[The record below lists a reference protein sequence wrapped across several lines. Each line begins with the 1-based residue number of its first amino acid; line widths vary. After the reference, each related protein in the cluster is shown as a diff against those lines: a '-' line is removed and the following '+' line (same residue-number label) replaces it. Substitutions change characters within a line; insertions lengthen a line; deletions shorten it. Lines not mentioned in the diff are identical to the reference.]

1 MSTDPFIESWSG
13 AYFRGVIRFIV
24 LAIIKR
30 HAPIHGY
37 GIMQVLEVTSQGQIK
52 LKAGTLYPILKAF
65 TNQQLIE
72 EVRGVDP
79 MPGSGPPRN
88 YYTITQ
94 KGELVLEQMRAVYE
108 FYDDILSNI
117 LEGAQK

>member
-1 MSTDPFIESWSG
+1 MSTNSFLDSWS
-13 AYFRGVIRFIV
+13 ASYFRGIIRFIV

-37 GIMQVLEVTSQGQIK
+37 GIMQVLLTASRGQVK

-65 TNQQLIE
+65 TKQQLIE
-72 EVRGVDP
+72 EVQGIDP

-88 YYTITQ
+88 YYTITA
-94 KGELVLEQMRAVYE
+94 KGELVLEQMRMIYE
-108 FYDDILSNI
+108 FYDEILASI
-117 LEGAQK
+117 LLSS